1 MSVYQLKSRF
11 QNILRPLVRALAA
24 RGVTANQVTTVA
36 AAVSVALGLFLS
48 VVPLPQLFLLV
59 PVWFLLRMGLNAI
72 DGMLAREHG
81 QKSILGAYLN
91 EIGDVVSDAALYLPF
106 ALIDPNGLMP
116 AMTVIFLS
124 VLTEFAGV
132 LGQTVGAS
140 GVTTGHWERATVRCF
155 SARSASSSRLAVRLR
170 HGLCGFGRSWLS
182 FSYGRSSTVSAP
194 VSARRARPPDR
205 KQSPSAAGS
214 SPAK

>member
-24 RGVTANQVTTVA
+24 RGVTANQVTSVA

-48 VVPLPQLFLLV
+48 IVPLPQWFLMV

-91 EIGDVVSDAALYLPF
+91 EIGDVVSDIALYLPF

-116 AMTVIFLS
+116 AMAVIFLS
-124 VLTEFAGV
+124 VLTEFAGI
-132 LGQTVGAS
+132 LSQTVGAS
-140 GVTTGHWERATVRCF
+140 RRYDGPLGKSDRAVLFGALGVFVAVGGTFATWTVWLWAVVALLLIWTIINRISAGIREARMAGRWER
-155 SARSASSSRLAVRLR
+155 S
-170 HGLCGFGRSWLS
+170 
-182 FSYGRSSTVSAP
+182 
-194 VSARRARPPDR
+194 
-205 KQSPSAAGS
+205 
-214 SPAK
+214 

>member
-11 QNILRPLVRALAA
+11 QNILRPLVRSLAA
-24 RGVTANQVTTVA
+24 QGVTANQVTSVA

-48 VVPLPQLFLLV
+48 VAPLPHWFLLV

-91 EIGDVVSDAALYLPF
+91 EIGDVVSDVALYVPF
-106 ALIDPNGLMP
+106 ALIDPNGWMP
-116 AMTVIFLS
+116 AISVIFLS
-124 VLTEFAGV
+124 ALTEFTGI

-140 GVTTGHWERATVRCF
+140 RRYDGPLGKSDRAVLF
-155 SARSASSSRLAVRLR
+155 GALGIFVAV
-170 HGLCGFGRSWLS
+170 GGTFAAWTSWFWAVVALLLIWTIINRIRA
-182 FSYGRSSTVSAP
+182 GIREAQTST
-194 VSARRARPPDR
+194 R
-205 KQSPSAAGS
+205 
-214 SPAK
+214 